1 MAGNRA
7 SGVGEMKAVDQ
18 RVTVA
23 DNRNEI
29 EEISL
34 RRNEN
39 VSGSD
44 MRKNILPEAVD
55 EGACYHENDPIL

>member
-18 RVTVA
+18 RVAVA
-23 DNRNEI
+23 YNRTEI
-29 EEISL
+29 KEISL

-55 EGACYHENDPIL
+55 EGGMLS